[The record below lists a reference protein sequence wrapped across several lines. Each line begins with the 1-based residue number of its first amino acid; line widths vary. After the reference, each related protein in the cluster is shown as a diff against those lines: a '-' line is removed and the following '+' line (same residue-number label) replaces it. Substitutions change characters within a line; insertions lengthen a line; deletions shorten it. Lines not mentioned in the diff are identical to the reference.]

1 MIDIGHTIG
10 NYRITAK
17 LGEGGMGVVYLAEH
31 PVIGKKVA
39 MKAIHP
45 ELSKNSDVV
54 SRFVTEAKAVN
65 QIGHEHI
72 VDIADFGN
80 TPDGEFYFVMEY
92 LQGESLSDRL
102 RRENRLNAGSALSI
116 TAQIADAL
124 NASHEQGI
132 IHRDLKPENIFLCLN
147 RGPGRDFV
155 KVLDFGLAKLTLSDQ
170 KVSHK
175 TRTGSVMGTPYYMSP
190 EQCEGKIEIDHR
202 ADIYSL
208 GVLLFEMLTGKVPF
222 GGDGY
227 GEIIVKHVTMPPPSV
242 RSINDELPE
251 ELDLI
256 LYRALAKDRDQR
268 FQTMH
273 EFEEALLDPQRYASS
288 APVIGIPDDLSGV
301 ARAASPMARSEMD
314 ARSKLGFGSSMGMD
328 RPPGGVPSTFRE
340 GRGEL
345 IDRLIPRKKSGML
358 AFYTGALFLAVA
370 VVIMFISRGG
380 GNKQPLPATPVAL
393 HPSAVRINFNSDPDG
408 AIVLR
413 SDGKTLGLTPLSI
426 EVPYSD
432 SAVEFQF
439 RKVGYEKKTVYVVP
453 NLPSP
458 LFATLRRIETPPPE
472 QVIPVQQQRR
482 VPSGASAG
490 QAPKKQKPQQTEK
503 QQGPMHND
511 DEDGTLEPSFSRP

>member
-80 TPDGEFYFVMEY
+80 TPEGEFYFVMEY

-102 RRENRLNAGSALSI
+102 RRENRLPAGAALSI

-132 IHRDLKPENIFLCLN
+132 IHRDLKPENIFLCVN

-242 RSINDELPE
+242 RSINNELPE

-268 FQTMH
+268 FQTMA
-273 EFEEALLDPQRYASS
+273 EFEAALLDPQRYASS
-288 APVIGIPDDLSGV
+288 APVIGIPEDLSGV
-301 ARAASPMARSEMD
+301 ARAASPMARAEMD
-314 ARSKLGFGSSMGMD
+314 ARSKIGFGSGLD
-328 RPPGGVPSTFRE
+328 LERPPGGIPSTFRE

-345 IDRLIPRKKSGML
+345 IDRFIPRRKNGML
-358 AFYTGALFLAVA
+358 AFYAGILCVAGA
-370 VVIMFISRGG
+370 VVVVVVNRGG
-380 GNKQPLPATPVAL
+380 GSKQQPLPTAPVAL

-408 AIVLR
+408 AVVSR
-413 SDGKTLGLTPLSI
+413 ADGKTLGLTPLSI

-432 SAVEFQF
+432 SAVEFHF
-439 RKVGYEKKTVYVVP
+439 RKAGYEKKAVYVVP

-458 LFATLRRIETPPPE
+458 LFATLRKVEEPPLPTKTDTLPTRRNPPGTP
-472 QVIPVQQQRR
+472 
-482 VPSGASAG
+482 GG
-490 QAPKKQKPQQTEK
+490 QFTKKKQPQPTEK
-503 QQGPMHND
+503 QPMHND
-511 DEDGTLEPSFSRP
+511 DEDGTLEPSFGRP